1 MANLR
6 EVYII
11 GVGQTPCGKFPN
23 KAAHVLGREACWAA
37 IKDSGIH
44 ARDIEI
50 GFCGHVYQGMGV
62 GQRTLKDI
70 GLVGQPVINVEGA
83 CGSGTLSLWEAWR
96 TIAYGQQD
104 IALAWGVENL
114 SKIMSGGPLPLEEDD
129 IEVALGMSMPGLYAM
144 RAKKYLDE
152 YGVSEE
158 TLAKVVVKSR
168 KHAAKNPIAQFRKE
182 TTIEA
187 VLNDPLIA
195 DPLTRSMCCP
205 VGDASAAAVLVD
217 GETLKRMKRD
227 TTRLPIKILSCVA
240 QSGGYASATGLTCD
254 PSENVARTS
263 QMAYEQAG
271 LGPKDMDTV
280 EIHDAFA
287 IAELIVAEALGFA
300 KKGEGSR
307 LVEDERSNYDGEIAI
322 NASGGLLSRG
332 HPVGAT
338 GILQTVEIVNQ
349 LRGEATGYQVPNAKV
364 GLIETMGGA
373 QPAMDGITCVVSILG
388 K

>member
-6 EVYII
+6 DVYII
-11 GVGQTPCGKFPN
+11 GVGQTSCGKFPTQ
-23 KAAHVLGREACWAA
+23 AAHMLGREATWAA

-83 CGSGTLSLWEAWR
+83 CGSGTLSFWEAWR
-96 TIAYGQQD
+96 TIAYGQHD
-104 IALAWGVENL
+104 VALAWGVENL

-152 YGVSEE
+152 YGVSPE

-182 TTIEA
+182 TTVEQ

-217 GETLKRMKRD
+217 GETLKKIKRD
-227 TTRLPIKILSCVA
+227 TSRMPIKVLGCVA

-254 PSENVARTS
+254 PSENVKRTS
-263 QMAYEQAG
+263 EMAYEQAG
-271 LGPKDMDTV
+271 LGPKDMDAV

-300 KKGEGSR
+300 KKGEGAR
-307 LVEDERSNYDGEIAI
+307 LIEEETSNYDGDIAI

-338 GILQTVEIVNQ
+338 GLLQTVEIVNQ
-349 LRGEATGYQVPNAKV
+349 LRGEATGYQVPDAKI

>member
-6 EVYII
+6 DVYII
-11 GVGQTPCGKFPN
+11 GVGQTPCGKFPA
-23 KAAHVLGREACWAA
+23 KAAHVLGREASWAA
-37 IKDSGIH
+37 IKDAGIY

-83 CGSGTLSLWEAWR
+83 CGSGTLSFWEAWR
-96 TIAYGQQD
+96 TIAFGQND
-104 IALAWGVENL
+104 VALAWGVENL

-144 RAKKYLDE
+144 RAKRYMDE
-152 YGVSEE
+152 YGVSAE

-168 KHAAKNPIAQFRKE
+168 QHASKNPIAQFRKE

-187 VLNDPLIA
+187 VLSDPVIC

-205 VGDASAAAVLVD
+205 VGDASAAAVLVSGD
-217 GETLKRMKRD
+217 MLDTIKRD
-227 TTRLPIKILSCVA
+227 KSRMPIKVLGCVA

-254 PSENVARTS
+254 PSENVGRTS

-271 LGPKDMDTV
+271 LGPKDMDVV

-300 KKGEGSR
+300 EKGEGAR
-307 LVEDERSNYDGEIAI
+307 LIEEGKSNFDGDIAI
-322 NASGGLLSRG
+322 NPSGGLLSRG

-338 GILQTVEIVNQ
+338 GLLQTVEIVNQ
-349 LRGEATGYQVPNAKV
+349 LRGEATGCQVPDAKI